1 MLRQIENNIWVAEQP
16 LKYWGI
22 EVGTRM
28 TVIGLRTNEL
38 IVISPIQVDK
48 ITIDQLNQ
56 IGKVSYII
64 APNLYHHLFVSEFKL
79 IYPEAQLWVPPKFN
93 LKIPNIPV
101 DKIISED
108 KGNILEEVDY
118 FLFDGF
124 KIFDLS
130 GPSIL
135 NEFVFFH
142 RNSQTLILTDTAFH
156 FDEKFSF
163 KTQLAAKFMGVYSKL
178 SPSIF
183 EKLAINE
190 KVKVKKSAQKLM
202 EWDFQRVIM
211 AHGSIVEE
219 DGKKMLKEGYEQFLG
234 TSL

>member
-1 MLRQIENNIWVAEQP
+1 MLRQIDKNIWVAEQP

-28 TVIGLRTNEL
+28 TIIRLITNQL

-48 ITIDQLNQ
+48 ATIDQLDE

-64 APNLYHHLFVSEFKL
+64 APNLYHHLFVSEFKSL
-79 IYPEAQLWVPPKFN
+79 YPQAKLWVPPKFN
-93 LKIPNIPV
+93 LKKPNIPA
-101 DKIISED
+101 DKIIVED

-118 FLFDGF
+118 LLFDGF

-142 RNSQTLILTDTAFH
+142 RASQTLILTDTAFH
-156 FDEKFSF
+156 FDDTFSF
-163 KTQLAAKFMGVYSKL
+163 KTRLAAKFMGAYSKL

-190 KVKVKKSAQKLM
+190 KEKVKKSAQKLL
-202 EWDFQRVIM
+202 EWNFQRVIM
-211 AHGSIVEE
+211 AHGTIVER